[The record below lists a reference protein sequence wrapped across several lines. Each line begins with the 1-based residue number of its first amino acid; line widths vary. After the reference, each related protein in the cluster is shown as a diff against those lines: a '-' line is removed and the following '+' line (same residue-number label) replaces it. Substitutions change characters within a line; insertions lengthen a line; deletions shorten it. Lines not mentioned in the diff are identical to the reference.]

1 MAEAE
6 VSRMPVVD
14 RGDESRVI
22 GIVSLSQLL
31 AGRQRD
37 QIEARERERT
47 LRIRLAVPTLPGRSA
62 STR

>member
-1 MAEAE
+1 
-6 VSRMPVVD
+6 MPVVD
-14 RGDESRVI
+14 RGDQSRVI

-47 LRIRLAVPTLPGRSA
+47 LRIRLAVPTLPSRST